1 MPGNVGRP
9 LSEILAI
16 AFMVV
21 GASVGVF
28 LAVDQSLVLRFII
41 IALGAA
47 VGLLVGWL
55 VGAMVKRR

>member
-9 LSEILAI
+9 LSEMLAI

-28 LAVDQSLVLRFII
+28 LAVDQSLVLRFIV

-47 VGLLVGWL
+47 VGLLVGRL
-55 VGAMVKRR
+55 VAALIKRR